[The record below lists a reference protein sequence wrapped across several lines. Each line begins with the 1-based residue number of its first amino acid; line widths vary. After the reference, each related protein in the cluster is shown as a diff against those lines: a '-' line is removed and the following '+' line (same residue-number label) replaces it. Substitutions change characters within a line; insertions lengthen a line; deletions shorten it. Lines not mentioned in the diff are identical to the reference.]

1 MVSISNSNQTRK
13 LCFLVILNKKNFVET
28 KNKKHSV
35 MPCSL
40 KIVLLFDN
48 FDSKLFERFFVD

>member
-28 KNKKHSV
+28 KKQKTQRNAV
-35 MPCSL
+35 
-40 KIVLLFDN
+40 F
-48 FDSKLFERFFVD
+48 FENRVII